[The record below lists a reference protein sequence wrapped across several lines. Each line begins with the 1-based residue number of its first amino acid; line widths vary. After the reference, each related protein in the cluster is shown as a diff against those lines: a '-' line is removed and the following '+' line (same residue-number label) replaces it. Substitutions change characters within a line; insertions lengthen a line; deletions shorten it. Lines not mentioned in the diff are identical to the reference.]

1 VKVQAGVGTQAG
13 LPADRCSFVLRRL
26 PVEID
31 QAQFEGVGKADVV
44 KLLTLDS
51 AAASSAGDDGEGDR
65 ELEVEVWVVVD
76 RLEFVSA

>member
-1 VKVQAGVGTQAG
+1 MPTDGCPV
-13 LPADRCSFVLRRL
+13 VLRRL

-31 QAQFEGVGKADVV
+31 QAQFEGVGKADAV
-44 KLLTLDS
+44 KLLTLGS
-51 AAASSAGDDGEGDR
+51 AAASSAGDDVEGDR